1 MKHKLLTKL
10 TKMLICIVAA
20 WTILGYSYTANAYS
34 HKTEANKAEPVNSN
48 NRYRV
53 GGIIGTALLIKGS
66 QQVFPK
72 LGEPQQRS
80 GGSFTFDWFGGNARQ
95 HSLALDFH
103 TLGRG
108 NSRTIRGVRTTES
121 INAYSLYLGY
131 RYHTPSG
138 FYVGVGA
145 VPVNSISSGTVTVSD
160 NINNPNNAED
170 IGVNVKNSPSSTVQ
184 GTPIGINLGYV
195 HTYKSGFS
203 VGFNALQTTA
213 VDLKNPDGIVE
224 NGGFQ
229 ISTIGVVLAYTKR
242 K

>member
-20 WTILGYSYTANAYS
+20 WTILGYSYTANASS

-66 QQVFPK
+66 QQIFPK

-80 GGSFTFDWFGGNARQ
+80 GSSFTFDWFGGNARQ

-108 NSRTIRGVRTTES
+108 NSRTIRGVKTTES
-121 INAYSLYLGY
+121 SMDVRSLYLGY

-145 VPVNSISSGTVTVSD
+145 VPINSISSGTITFFYDHD
-160 NINNPNNAED
+160 NARD
-170 IGVNVKNSPSSTVQ
+170 IGVNVKSSPSPTVQ

-203 VGFNALQTTA
+203 VGFNALQTNA